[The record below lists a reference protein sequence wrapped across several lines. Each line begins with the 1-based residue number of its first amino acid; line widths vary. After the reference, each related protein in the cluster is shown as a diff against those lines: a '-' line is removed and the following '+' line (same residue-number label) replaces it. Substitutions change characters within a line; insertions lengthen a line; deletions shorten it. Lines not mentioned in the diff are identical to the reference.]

1 MAATP
6 IDRRE
11 AERLGFRF
19 LYKRPS
25 VIAGRELWMVER
37 NGLDY
42 YLQLTPAPAPA
53 DPVLL
58 GIGFGQDW
66 TAVCANRIRS
76 AQTAGITGGTKAVHC
91 STLTFRRL
99 NQ

>member
-66 TAVCANRIRS
+66 TAEQMRIEFDPNKPPEPPAEKKPSIVQRS
-76 AQTAGITGGTKAVHC
+76 LFGD
-91 STLTFRRL
+91 
-99 NQ
+99 